1 MKNVNSLIA
10 CAVAAALTGC
20 SSNDIE
26 ERTEALQ
33 EAQVQQVQIKT
44 EKMDAQ
50 LESIPDWFLDIPAP
64 DGKGVFGVG
73 FGESNQPAFALKA
86 AELQAKFELAKN
98 FKQVVSGQER
108 SYQDQTSDGDV
119 QSKINILIDSLVE
132 EMNVAGFERVKRSVS
147 NVEGR
152 ANAYVLLRMPYE
164 EYNHALRS
172 LRAKG
177 IDDKMEVAFN
187 QLEKR
192 LDDSKKR
199 VLAQEK
205 ATHERQVQLKQLEID
220 EKVALRKAEIAE
232 KARIKAENKG

>member
-1 MKNVNSLIA
+1 MNVKYIGF
-10 CAVAAALTGC
+10 CIAVAALSGC
-20 SSNDIE
+20 TSNNVKERYEAIE
-26 ERTEALQ
+26 TVKVKQ
-33 EAQVQQVQIKT
+33 EEIKSD
-44 EKMDAQ
+44 KMDEQIA
-50 LESIPDWFLDIPAP
+50 SIPDWFLDVPAP

-73 FGESNQPAFALKA
+73 AGESNRPAFALKA

-108 SYQDQTSDGDV
+108 SYQDQVGDGDV
-119 QSKINILIDSLVE
+119 QTKINILIDSLVE
-132 EMNVAGFERVKRSVS
+132 EMNVAGFERIKRTVT
-147 NVEGR
+147 NVGGR

-177 IDDKMEVAFN
+177 IDEKMEVAFN

-205 ATHERQVQLKQLEID
+205 AMHDRQVQLKQLEID
-220 EKVALRKAEIAE
+220 EKVELRKAEIAE
-232 KARIKAENKG
+232 KARINAANKG